1 MNRSQFDRDMA
12 DMADMTGIYT
22 ELDDLLTNSK
32 TSEALSRVEAL
43 LDSLSYE
50 EVIELSAWL
59 NARAVTS
66 VRLADEEQT
75 RADDWARVAAI
86 AEEGETLLEV
96 WPRLPK
102 RLRRFVRREEKRGT
116 LFREMNDIP
125 GMPKR

>member
-1 MNRSQFDRDMA
+1 
-12 DMADMTGIYT
+12 MADMTGLYN

-32 TSEALSRVEAL
+32 TSEALCRVEAL
-43 LDSLSYE
+43 LDNLSYE

-102 RLRRFVRREEKRGT
+102 RLRR
-116 LFREMNDIP
+116 
-125 GMPKR
+125 